1 MLELQQ
7 IRRDIN
13 WLIEQVKCLM
23 RKSNLTS
30 PLSATEWSTNHTV
43 ELGNPYILGSFV
55 WFGGHVYES
64 LADNNE
70 FPPTNPAYWTDLGE
84 GHLLLEEQ
92 ADWNAT
98 EGRGFIRNKPE
109 VGGATQIEVTH
120 TELLDLINTP
130 SLIKGQVY
138 LLTDYETDW
147 LDPITGEQKYSGVI
161 EPLYLTATDVDKL
174 HNEAKSELY
183 PQDIVYYSIDR
194 NMLNSEY
201 YEYEYGLSK
210 GIIYRRI
217 DTIRNNDIGTD
228 WRHITYRRY
237 AINVTTTYAN
247 NTDYYPGNVVELYG
261 EIYICMLPYNS
272 NSGEE
277 FEKYF
282 YKYPYNNGDFVGVG
296 GDGGGSIRCRIRT
309 LDAQIP
315 LDLNSWVDSTII
327 NPVEAFN
334 NTIVDQQLTNTIIEN
349 SYDCSGNTI
358 TNTFRNN
365 HFSVLKDTTIN
376 IDFITNVIKECKG
389 NSIGVYMNNGNIY
402 QNTIK
407 ILTGVVI
414 NAIFSRNSFQSIR
427 RSDIRDFSA
436 NVGNSIFQCKLFSST
451 DGNIIE
457 NFTSVTVLGW
467 FRENIVLRPLG
478 NVDLNST
485 IFNLDI
491 NASNVALANYKF
503 EGPINGADFNM
514 NTVPNL
520 PEDSRITVYRKGIKY
535 YYKYED
541 EFGDIIIEELF

>member
-1 MLELQQ
+1 M
-7 IRRDIN
+7 I
-13 WLIEQVKCLM
+13 
-23 RKSNLTS
+23 
-30 PLSATEWSTNHTV
+30 
-43 ELGNPYILGSFV
+43 F
-55 WFGGHVYES
+55 
-64 LADNNE
+64 
-70 FPPTNPAYWTDLGE
+70 
-84 GHLLLEEQ
+84 
-92 ADWNAT
+92 
-98 EGRGFIRNKPE
+98 
-109 VGGATQIEVTH
+109 
-120 TELLDLINTP
+120 
-130 SLIKGQVY
+130 
-138 LLTDYETDW
+138 
-147 LDPITGEQKYSGVI
+147 
-161 EPLYLTATDVDKL
+161 
-174 HNEAKSELY
+174 
-183 PQDIVYYSIDR
+183 
-194 NMLNSEY
+194 
-201 YEYEYGLSK
+201 
-210 GIIYRRI
+210 
-217 DTIRNNDIGTD
+217 
-228 WRHITYRRY
+228 
-237 AINVTTTYAN
+237 
-247 NTDYYPGNVVELYG
+247 
-261 EIYICMLPYNS
+261 
-272 NSGEE
+272 
-277 FEKYF
+277 
-282 YKYPYNNGDFVGVG
+282 
-296 GDGGGSIRCRIRT
+296 
-309 LDAQIP
+309 
-315 LDLNSWVDSTII
+315 
-327 NPVEAFN
+327 
-334 NTIVDQQLTNTIIEN
+334 QQLTNTIIEN

-414 NAIFSRNSFQSIR
+414 NAIFSRNSFQTIR